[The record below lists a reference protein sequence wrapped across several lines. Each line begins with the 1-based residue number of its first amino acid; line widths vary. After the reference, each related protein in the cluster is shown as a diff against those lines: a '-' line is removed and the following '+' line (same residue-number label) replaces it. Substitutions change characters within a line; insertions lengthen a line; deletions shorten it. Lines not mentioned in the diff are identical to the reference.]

1 MLIATPTESEKIE
14 NSGVAAAVTGKGPSS
29 DPPPLEAADGE
40 LRRKFKIVLNLIFSR
55 ARRYRG

>member
-40 LRRKFKIVLNLIFSR
+40 LRRKL
-55 ARRYRG
+55 Y